1 MNWSMLPLQAN
12 MTVRVGG
19 FVRGGV
25 GMPAFPSW
33 LGKNSSK
40 NKKKRLLAELMMH
53 LSDTVSAGAED
64 IRMQYL
70 SQLRETLLRPL
81 LEEKSDG
88 VQKTIDMMDE
98 YGLSRDDLFETLSEF
113 GLKGAPDLF
122 AKIDTKVRF
131 LYFFCVPDS

>member
-40 NKKKRLLAELMMH
+40 NKKKIIVFSIKFSPHKDA
-53 LSDTVSAGAED
+53 
-64 IRMQYL
+64 
-70 SQLRETLLRPL
+70 
-81 LEEKSDG
+81 
-88 VQKTIDMMDE
+88 
-98 YGLSRDDLFETLSEF
+98 
-113 GLKGAPDLF
+113 
-122 AKIDTKVRF
+122 
-131 LYFFCVPDS
+131 